1 MQSEGGPRK
10 GRCSRGPHHGGPG
23 PAPPASA
30 FRLSSPP
37 LPPLALCRLHRR
49 KHGQRR
55 LPATPLTAKFALVFR
70 PSETEKRAT
79 GPVLSGAP
87 PWTSRPGLRAES
99 RRAGAPAALSKL
111 RAGRQGF
118 RERGPRLPGKGTR
131 ASGKGGGASGKGGQD
146 FRERD
151 RGLRKR
157 GPRLPGKG
165 AGAHFSCHPGQ
176 DGAQHHGLGAPLSGG
191 GKLLH
196 LP

>member
-10 GRCSRGPHHGGPG
+10 GRCSRGPHHDGPG

-79 GPVLSGAP
+79 GPFLSGAP

-131 ASGKGGGASGKGGQD
+131 ASGKGGGASGKGGWGFQ
-146 FRERD
+146 E
-151 RGLRKR
+151 R